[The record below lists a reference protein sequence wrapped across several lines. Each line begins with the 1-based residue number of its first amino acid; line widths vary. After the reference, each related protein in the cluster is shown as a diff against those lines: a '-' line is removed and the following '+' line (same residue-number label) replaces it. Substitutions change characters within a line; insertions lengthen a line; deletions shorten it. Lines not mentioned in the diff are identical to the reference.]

1 MLVRFR
7 QHGLRVRLALG
18 LAAVLFAQLL
28 LPIQAH
34 SRLVHDGHGL
44 TVVVCTLEG
53 PREASLHLPGLDD
66 DSPRGSAAMVFSDLL
81 NHFTPVTPEVRP
93 PQAVLQR
100 IAVTVDRQSLL
111 HHVLP
116 PSPFARDPPLT

>member
-53 PREASLHLPGLDD
+53 PREASLHLPGCLLYTSDAADD
-66 DSPRGSAAMVFSDLL
+66 
-81 NHFTPVTPEVRP
+81 T
-93 PQAVLQR
+93 
-100 IAVTVDRQSLL
+100 
-111 HHVLP
+111 
-116 PSPFARDPPLT
+116 